1 LAAID
6 PEGALTRLKSCP
18 FLKARTKVI
27 RVSAS
32 GMRLAFNDSS
42 QDNPTPELT
51 AGGSS
56 NAAVLRA
63 AGEAINIAMP
73 AAAT

>member
-1 LAAID
+1 
-6 PEGALTRLKSCP
+6 
-18 FLKARTKVI
+18 
-27 RVSAS
+27 
-32 GMRLAFNDSS
+32 MRLAFNDSS